1 MTLGKRDKFL
11 LVLLGLVV
19 LLAAWL
25 ELTAPKPTNT
35 GGISGK
41 ILPLEVAQRQ
51 YRADEASYRSLED
64 QQNNLQKNIEALAYD
79 IPPDALMPRIIEQLE
94 QSAAQSGVHL
104 AEIRPL
110 RPETTPSGQLM
121 RVPVQV
127 RFQAPFQPAV
137 VKFLYAIEK
146 PKGHL
151 VVEKFDVGSRDTHQ
165 QVVSVTLQITAYTRA
180 IASSAASSEG
190 GEENDNGNQ

>member
-1 MTLGKRDKFL
+1 VTLGKRDKFL

-25 ELTAPKPTNT
+25 QLTAPKPATT
-35 GGISGK
+35 GGVSGK
-41 ILPLEVAQRQ
+41 ILPLDAAQRQ
-51 YRADEASYRSLED
+51 YRADEASYRLLEE
-64 QQNNLQKNIEALAYD
+64 QQNTLQKNIEALAYD

-137 VKFLYAIEK
+137 VKFLYTIEK

-151 VVEKFDVGSRDTHQ
+151 VVEKFDIGSKDTHQ
-165 QVVSVTLQITAYTRA
+165 QAVSVTAQITAYTRA
-180 IASSAASSEG
+180 IASSSASSEG
-190 GEENDNGNQ
+190 GDENDNGNR